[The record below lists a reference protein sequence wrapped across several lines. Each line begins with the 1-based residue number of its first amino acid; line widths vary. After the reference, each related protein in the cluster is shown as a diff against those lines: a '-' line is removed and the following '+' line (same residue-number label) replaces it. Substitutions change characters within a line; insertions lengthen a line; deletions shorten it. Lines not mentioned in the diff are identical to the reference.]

1 MRLRRLR
8 LINFRQHADTTLEFD
23 VGLTGIIGPNGAGKS
38 TLLEAIAWAMYGT
51 PAARGTRD
59 SIRRR
64 SAPPRSRVEVELEF
78 VLGVH
83 QYRVVRSLQQAAL
96 YQDGDDVPVANSA
109 AAVTDKVGRLLKMTK
124 EEFFNTY
131 FTGQKELAIM
141 ASMTASGRAKFLSR
155 VLGYERLATVQVKL
169 KEERSALR
177 AALQTAETGLIDLAE
192 LEREEQAATARI
204 ATAERSA
211 AITQAHQRAAEAAV
225 IKLAPE
231 WEGMQ
236 RRREAVQATETD
248 LSIANHSAIEA
259 RRTFESLD
267 RDLAESL
274 EAKAKRD
281 ELAPATLEWDA
292 LVADRNR
299 LDALAQSFAG
309 RLALEARLS
318 MVEKTVAE
326 LDQRIG
332 QLADRAQVEQAKA
345 AAALAQH
352 QADATAAVVEE
363 ERTNWVRN
371 KQDAETMRKG
381 LLQQHEDV
389 ETQKNRLEL
398 AGPTGVCP
406 TCGKPLGKEYEAVL
420 DDLVVKLELIGS
432 DGRHYRD
439 RIKQLSGE
447 PKELAQARLVA
458 EDAERALK
466 LATTV
471 AARAEA
477 AVAERTRAE
486 TARAEGAE
494 RLAALRQQLADTPS
508 EYDKALHLRVRE
520 RLAVL
525 EPMREQVV
533 RLTARAERA
542 AELVPKALEAEQM
555 LTRIE
560 NVVAELTGR
569 LGAFGWSAEAYEQLR
584 VAFLTAD
591 REREAAVV
599 AAVRA
604 AAELSAAG
612 EHRASVARRRD
623 DRTQRL
629 ADVDRLKGDA
639 LFNQELDRAFSDLRD
654 ELNAKLRPELADTAS
669 ALLRELTNGRYS
681 DLELAEDYAASIVD
695 DGEPKT
701 VISGGEE
708 DIVNLALRLAISQMI
723 ADRAGQPF
731 SLLVLDEVF
740 GSLDEERRNAVVD
753 LLRGLAD
760 RFPQVVLITHIESV
774 RDGFD
779 RIIRIEYDVER
790 GLATAHDEPSGTL
803 ELPGAAA

>member
-8 LINFRQHADTTLEFD
+8 LINFRQHADTTLEFEA
-23 VGLTGIIGPNGAGKS
+23 GLTGIIGPNGAGKS

-51 PAARGTRD
+51 PAARGTLD

-64 SAPPRSRVEVELEF
+64 NAPPRSRVEVELEF
-78 VLGVH
+78 VLGIH
-83 QYRVVRSLQQAAL
+83 QYRVVRSFHQAAL

-109 AAVTDKVGRLLKMTK
+109 AAVTDKVSRLLRMTK

-131 FTGQKELAIM
+131 FTEQKQLAFM
-141 ASMTASGRAKFLSR
+141 AGLKASGRAKFLSR
-155 VLGYERLATVQVKL
+155 LLGYERLAAVQVKL
-169 KEERSALR
+169 SEERSALR

-192 LEREEQAATARI
+192 LEREEQAAVNRI
-204 ATAERSA
+204 ALAERSVA
-211 AITQAHQRAAEAAV
+211 TTSAHQRAAEAAV
-225 IKLAPE
+225 VKLGPE
-231 WEGMQ
+231 WEAIQ
-236 RRREAVQATETD
+236 RRREVAQATETD
-248 LSIANHSAIEA
+248 LSIANHAAIEA

-267 RDLAESL
+267 RDLTESL

-299 LDALAQSFAG
+299 LDGLAQSFAG
-309 RLALEARLS
+309 RLALEAKVT

-326 LDQRIG
+326 LDQRLG
-332 QLADRAQVEQAKA
+332 QLPDRERVEQAKA
-345 AAALAQH
+345 AAALAQQ
-352 QADATAAVVEE
+352 QADAAAAVVED

-389 ETQKNRLEL
+389 ETQQTRLAD

-420 DDLVVKLELIGS
+420 DDLVVKLELIAS

-439 RIKQLSGE
+439 RIKQLSPE
-447 PKELAQARLVA
+447 PKELAQARLLT
-458 EDAERALK
+458 EHAERDLK
-466 LATTV
+466 AATTA

-486 TARAEGAE
+486 AARAEGVE
-494 RLAALRQQLADTPS
+494 QLGALRHQLAETPT

-520 RLAVL
+520 RLGLL

-542 AELVPKALEAEQM
+542 AELVPKALEAEQT

-560 NVVAELTGR
+560 VEVAELTGR
-569 LGAFGWSAEAYEQLR
+569 LVALGWSAAAYEHLR
-584 VAFLTAD
+584 VAYVTAD
-591 REREAAVV
+591 REREAAVLS
-599 AAVRA
+599 AVRA
-604 AAELSAAG
+604 AGERSGAI
-612 EHRASVARRRD
+612 EHRAAVARRRD
-623 DRTQRL
+623 DRTRRVGE
-629 ADVDRLKGDA
+629 VDRLKGDV
-639 LFNQELDRAFSDLRD
+639 LLNQELDRAFSDLRD
-654 ELNAKLRPELADTAS
+654 DLNATLRPELADAAS
-669 ALLRELTNGRYS
+669 VLLRELSAGRYS
-681 DLELAEDYAASIVD
+681 DLELGEDYTASIVD

-731 SLLVLDEVF
+731 SLLVLDEIF

-779 RIIRIEYDVER
+779 RIIRIDYDVER
-790 GLATAHDEPSGTL
+790 GLATAREEPPGTL
-803 ELPGAAA
+803 EIPGAAA

>member
-1 MRLRRLR
+1 MQLRRLR
-8 LINFRQHADTTLEFD
+8 LVNFRQHADTVLEFEA
-23 VGLTGIIGPNGAGKS
+23 GLTGIVGPNGAGKS

-64 SAPPRSRVEVELEF
+64 SAPPRSRVEVELDF
-78 VLGVH
+78 VLGPH

-109 AAVTDKVGRLLKMTK
+109 AAVTDKVSRLLKMTK

-131 FTGQKELAIM
+131 FTGQKELATM
-141 ASMTASGRAKFLSR
+141 ASMSASGRAKFLSR

-169 KEERSALR
+169 KEERSAVR
-177 AALQTAETGLIDLAE
+177 AALQTAETGLVDLVE
-192 LEREEQAATARI
+192 LEREELEATARL
-204 ATAERSA
+204 A
-211 AITQAHQRAAEAAV
+211 AAAQSVTTTQAHQLAAEAALAR
-225 IKLAPE
+225 LAPE
-231 WEGMQ
+231 WAAMQ

-248 LSIANHSAIEA
+248 LNIANHAATEA

-274 EAKAKRD
+274 EAKTKRD

-299 LDALAQSFAG
+299 LDALAQLFAG
-309 RLALEARLS
+309 RLALEAKVTMS
-318 MVEKTVAE
+318 EKAIAE
-326 LDQRIG
+326 LDQRLS
-332 QLADRAQVEQAKA
+332 QLPDRTRVEQAKA
-345 AAALAQH
+345 AAALVQ
-352 QADATAAVVEE
+352 QLADATAAVVEE

-389 ETQKNRLEL
+389 ETQKNRLAE

-439 RIKQLSGE
+439 RIKQLATE
-447 PKELAQARLVA
+447 PKELVQARLAA
-458 EDAERALK
+458 EQAERDLK
-466 LATTV
+466 VATT
-471 AARAEA
+471 ASARAEA

-486 TARAEGAE
+486 AARTEAAERLAGLRQQLAETPTEYDKARHLKVRE
-494 RLAALRQQLADTPS
+494 RLAAL
-508 EYDKALHLRVRE
+508 
-520 RLAVL
+520 
-525 EPMREQVV
+525 EPIREQVV
-533 RLTARAERA
+533 RLTTRAERA
-542 AELVPKALEAEQM
+542 ADLVPKALEAEQV

-560 NVVAELTGR
+560 LRVSELTARLAEL
-569 LGAFGWSAEAYEQLR
+569 GWSAEAYERLHL
-584 VAFLTAD
+584 AYLTAD

-604 AAELSAAG
+604 AGERNGAVEHLAA
-612 EHRASVARRRD
+612 VARRREE
-623 DRTQRL
+623 RTRR
-629 ADVDRLKGDA
+629 AAEVERLKVDV
-639 LFNQELDRAFSDLRD
+639 LLNQELDRAFTDLRD
-654 ELNAKLRPELADTAS
+654 DLNATLRPELADAAS

-681 DLELAEDYAASIVD
+681 DLELDEEYVASIVD

-708 DIVNLALRLAISQMI
+708 DVVNLALRLAISQMI

-740 GSLDEERRNAVVD
+740 GSLDEERRNAVID

-760 RFPQVVLITHIESV
+760 RFPQVILITHIESV

-779 RIIRIEYDVER
+779 RIIRIDYDIER
-790 GLATAHDEPSGTL
+790 GIATARDEPSGPL

>member
-8 LINFRQHADTTLEFD
+8 LVNFRQHADTVLEFES
-23 VGLTGIIGPNGAGKS
+23 GLTGIVGPNGAGKS
-38 TLLEAIAWAMYGT
+38 TVLEAIAWAMYGS

-64 SAPPRSRVEVELEF
+64 NAPPRSRVEVELDF
-78 VLGVH
+78 VLGPH
-83 QYRVVRSLQQAAL
+83 QYRVVRSLQQATL
-96 YQDGDDVPVANSA
+96 YQDGDDVPVANSG
-109 AAVTDKVGRLLKMTK
+109 AAVTDKVSRLLKMTK

-131 FTGQKELAIM
+131 FTGQKELATM
-141 ASMTASGRAKFLSR
+141 AAMSAPGRAKFLSR
-155 VLGYERLATVQVKL
+155 VLGYERLARVQVKL
-169 KEERSALR
+169 KEERSAVR
-177 AALQTAETGLIDLAE
+177 AALQTAETGLVDLAE
-192 LEREEQAATARI
+192 LEAEEQAATAR
-204 ATAERSA
+204 SA
-211 AITQAHQRAAEAAV
+211 AASQAVATTQTHQRAAEAARAR
-225 IKLAPE
+225 LAPE
-231 WEGMQ
+231 WAAMQ
-236 RRREAVQATETD
+236 RRREVVQATETD
-248 LSIANHSAIEA
+248 LNIANHAAIEA

-274 EAKAKRD
+274 EAKTKRD

-299 LDALAQSFAG
+299 LDALAQLFAG
-309 RLALEARLS
+309 RLALEAKVTMS
-318 MVEKTVAE
+318 EKAIAE
-326 LDQRIG
+326 LDHRLS
-332 QLADRAQVEQAKA
+332 QLPDSSRVDQAKA
-345 AAALAQH
+345 DAALAQQ
-352 QADATAAVVEE
+352 QADAAGAVVEE

-389 ETQKNRLEL
+389 ETQKNRLAE

-439 RIKQLSGE
+439 RIKQLSTE
-447 PKELAQARLVA
+447 PKELVQARLTA
-458 EDAERALK
+458 EQAERELK
-466 LATTV
+466 VATTA

-486 TARAEGAE
+486 ATRAEAAE
-494 RLAALRQQLADTPS
+494 RLAVLRRQLAETPT
-508 EYDKALHLRVRE
+508 EYDKALHLKVRE
-520 RLAVL
+520 RLAAL
-525 EPMREQVV
+525 EPIREQVV
-533 RLTARAERA
+533 RLTTRAERA
-542 AELVPKALEAEQM
+542 AELVPKALEAEQV

-560 NVVAELTGR
+560 LRVAELTAR
-569 LGAFGWSAEAYEQLR
+569 LAELGWSAEAYERLHLAS
-584 VAFLTAD
+584 VTAD

-604 AAELSAAG
+604 VGERNGAVEHLAA
-612 EHRASVARRRD
+612 VARRREE
-623 DRTQRL
+623 RARR
-629 ADVDRLKGDA
+629 AAEVERLKVDA
-639 LFNQELDRAFSDLRD
+639 LLNQELDRAFTDLRD
-654 ELNAKLRPELADTAS
+654 DLNATLRPELAEAAS
-669 ALLRELTNGRYS
+669 VLLRELTNGRYS
-681 DLELAEDYAASIVD
+681 DLDLDEGYVASIVD

-708 DIVNLALRLAISQMI
+708 DVVNLALRLAISQMI
-723 ADRAGQPF
+723 AERAGQPF

-740 GSLDEERRNAVVD
+740 GSLDEERRTAVVD

-760 RFPQVVLITHIESV
+760 RFPQVILITHIESV

-790 GLATAHDEPSGTL
+790 GIATAHDESPAAL
-803 ELPGAAA
+803 ELPDAAA

>member
-8 LINFRQHADTTLEFD
+8 LINFRQHADTTLEFEA
-23 VGLTGIIGPNGAGKS
+23 GLTGIIGPNGAGKS

-64 SAPPRSRVEVELEF
+64 SAPARARVEVELEF
-78 VLGVH
+78 ALGAH

-109 AAVTDKVGRLLKMTK
+109 AAVTDKVSRLLKMTK

-131 FTGQKELAIM
+131 FTGQKELATR
-141 ASMTASGRAKFLSR
+141 AAMTAPGRARFLSR

-169 KEERSALR
+169 KEERSSLK
-177 AALQTAETGLIDLAE
+177 AALQAAESGLIDLPE
-192 LEREEQAATARI
+192 LEREEREAATRVA
-204 ATAERSA
+204 SA
-211 AITQAHQRAAEAAV
+211 AQSAAATQAHQKAV
-225 IKLAPE
+225 ELAVAKLAPE
-231 WEGMQ
+231 WEAMQ

-248 LSIANHSAIEA
+248 LHIAQHAAIEA
-259 RRTFESLD
+259 RRAFESLD

-281 ELAPATLEWDA
+281 ELAPATLEWEA
-292 LVADRNR
+292 LVAERNR
-299 LDALAQSFAG
+299 LDGLAQSFAG
-309 RLALEARLS
+309 RMALETQIT
-318 MVEKTVAE
+318 MVAKALAE
-326 LDQRIG
+326 LEQRIG
-332 QLADRAQVEQAKA
+332 QLPDRARVEQTKTNA
-345 AAALAQH
+345 AAAQLKVEA
-352 QADATAAVVEE
+352 AAAVVEE

-389 ETQKNRLEL
+389 EAQKSRLEA

-420 DDLVVKLELIGS
+420 DDLSVKLDLIAS

-439 RIKQLSGE
+439 RIKQLSAE
-447 PKELAQARLVA
+447 PKELAQARLVVD
-458 EDAERALK
+458 EAERDRK
-466 LATTV
+466 
-471 AARAEA
+471 AAAMAAAQAEA

-486 TARAEGAE
+486 AARTEAAE
-494 RLAALRQQLADTPS
+494 RLGPLRQRLAETPT
-508 EYDKALHLRVRE
+508 EYDKALHTKVRE
-520 RLAVL
+520 RLAML
-525 EPMREQVV
+525 EPIREQVV
-533 RLTARAERA
+533 RFSARAERA
-542 AELVPKALEAEQM
+542 ASLVPKAQEAEQN

-560 NVVAELTGR
+560 ARVLDLAGR
-569 LGAFGWSAEAYEQLR
+569 LTALGWSAEVYEQVR
-584 VAFLTAD
+584 VAFATAD

-599 AAVRA
+599 AAVR
-604 AAELSAAG
+604 SAG
-612 EHRASVARRRD
+612 ERSGAIEHQAAVARRRE
-623 DRTQRL
+623 DRTRRV
-629 ADVDRLKGDA
+629 ADVDRLKGDI
-639 LFNQELDRAFSDLRD
+639 LLNQELDRAFSDLRD
-654 ELNAKLRPELADTAS
+654 DLNATLRPELADAAS

-681 DLELAEDYAASIVD
+681 DLDLDEDYAASIVD
-695 DGEPKT
+695 DGEAKT

-708 DIVNLALRLAISQMI
+708 DVVNLALRLAISQMI

-731 SLLVLDEVF
+731 SMLVLDEVF

-779 RIIRIEYDVER
+779 RIIRIAYDVER
-790 GLATAHDEPSGTL
+790 GVATAHDEPLGTL

>member
-8 LINFRQHADTTLEFD
+8 LINFRQHADTTLEFEA
-23 VGLTGIIGPNGAGKS
+23 GLTGIIGPNGAGKS

-64 SAPPRSRVEVELEF
+64 TAPPRSRVEVELEF

-96 YQDGDDVPVANSA
+96 YQDGDEVPVANSA
-109 AAVTDKVGRLLKMTK
+109 AAVTDKVSRLLKMTK

-131 FTGQKELAIM
+131 FTGQKELATM
-141 ASMTASGRAKFLSR
+141 SSMSASGRAKFLSR
-155 VLGYERLATVQVKL
+155 VLGYERLATVQIKL
-169 KEERSALR
+169 KEERSALK

-192 LEREEQAATARI
+192 LEREEHEAAARI
-204 ATAERSA
+204 ALAERSVA
-211 AITQAHQRAAEAAV
+211 TTHAHQRAAEAAM

-236 RRREAVQATETD
+236 RRREEVQATETD
-248 LSIANHSAIEA
+248 LNIANHAAIEA

-281 ELAPATLEWDA
+281 ELAPATLEWDG

-309 RLALEARLS
+309 RLALETRVTLL
-318 MVEKTVAE
+318 EKTLAE
-326 LDQRIG
+326 LDQRLG
-332 QLADRAQVEQAKA
+332 QLPDRARVEQAKA
-345 AAALAQH
+345 EAAIAQ
-352 QADATAAVVEE
+352 QRADAAAAVVEE

-371 KQDAETMRKG
+371 KQDSETMRKG

-389 ETQKNRLEL
+389 ETQKSRLEE

-439 RIKQLSGE
+439 RIKQLSIE
-447 PKELAQARLVA
+447 PKELAQARVVA
-458 EDAERALK
+458 DQADRDLK
-466 LATTV
+466 VATTA
-471 AARAEA
+471 AARSEA
-477 AVAERTRAE
+477 AVAERSRAE
-486 TARAEGAE
+486 AARTEGAE
-494 RLAALRQQLADTPS
+494 RLETLRRQLAETPT

-560 NVVAELTGR
+560 AQVAELTGR
-569 LGAFGWSAEAYEQLR
+569 LVALGWSAEAYERLR
-584 VAFLTAD
+584 VAHHTAD

-599 AAVRA
+599 AAGR
-604 AAELSAAG
+604 AAG
-612 EHRASVARRRD
+612 ERSGAVEHRAAVVRRRD
-623 DRTQRL
+623 DRTRRL
-629 ADVDRLKGDA
+629 ADIDRQKGEV
-639 LFNQELDRAFSDLRD
+639 LLNQELDRAFSDLRD
-654 ELNAKLRPELADTAS
+654 DLNATLRPELADAAS

-681 DLELAEDYAASIVD
+681 DLELDEDYAASIVD

-731 SLLVLDEVF
+731 SMLVLDEVF

-760 RFPQVVLITHIESV
+760 RFPQVVLITHIESI
-774 RDGFD
+774 REGFD
-779 RIIRIEYDVER
+779 RIVRIDYDVER
-790 GLATAHDEPSGTL
+790 GVATARDESPGTL
-803 ELPGAAA
+803 ELPGAA

>member
-8 LINFRQHADTTLEFD
+8 LINFRQHADTTLEFEA
-23 VGLTGIIGPNGAGKS
+23 GLTGIIGPNGAGKS

-64 SAPPRSRVEVELEF
+64 NAPPRSRVEVELEF

-96 YQDGDDVPVANSA
+96 YQDGDEVPVANSA
-109 AAVTDKVGRLLKMTK
+109 AAVTDKVSRLLKMTK

-141 ASMTASGRAKFLSR
+141 ASMSASGRAKFLSR

-177 AALQTAETGLIDLAE
+177 AALLTAETGMIDLAE
-192 LEREEQAATARI
+192 LEREEHEAAAR
-204 ATAERSA
+204 AALAERSVTT
-211 AITQAHQRAAEAAV
+211 TQAHQRAAEAAV

-231 WEGMQ
+231 WEAMQ
-236 RRREAVQATETD
+236 RRREEVQVTETD
-248 LSIANHSAIEA
+248 LSIANHTATEA

-292 LVADRNR
+292 LVSDRNR

-309 RLALEARLS
+309 RLALEARVT
-318 MVEKTVAE
+318 MVEKALAE
-326 LDQRIG
+326 LDQRLG
-332 QLADRAQVEQAKA
+332 QLPDRARVEQAKA
-345 AAALAQH
+345 EAALAQQH
-352 QADATAAVVEE
+352 AEAAGLIVEE

-389 ETQKNRLEL
+389 ETQKTRLAD

-420 DDLVVKLELIGS
+420 DDLVVKLELIAS

-439 RIKQLSGE
+439 RIKQLSTE
-447 PKELAQARLVA
+447 PKELIQARLA
-458 EDAERALK
+458 YEQAERDLK
-466 LATTV
+466 VATTA

-486 TARAEGAE
+486 AARVEGAE
-494 RLAALRQQLADTPS
+494 RLAALRQQLAETPT

-542 AELVPKALEAEQM
+542 AELVPKALEAEQL
-555 LTRIE
+555 LTVIE
-560 NVVAELTGR
+560 ARVAELTGR
-569 LGAFGWSAEAYEQLR
+569 LALLGWSSDVYDQLR
-584 VAFLTAD
+584 VAYLTAD

-604 AAELSAAG
+604 AGERSGAVEHQAA
-612 EHRASVARRRD
+612 VARRRD
-623 DRTQRL
+623 ERNRRL
-629 ADVDRLKGDA
+629 ADVDRLKGEV
-639 LFNQELDRAFSDLRD
+639 LLNQELDRAFSDLRD
-654 ELNAKLRPELADTAS
+654 DLNATLRPELADVAS
-669 ALLRELTNGRYS
+669 ALLRALTNGRYS
-681 DLELAEDYAASIVD
+681 DLDLDEDYAASIVD

-779 RIIRIEYDVER
+779 RIIRIEYDVEQ
-790 GLATAHDEPSGTL
+790 GLATAHDEPTGTL
-803 ELPGAAA
+803 EHPGAAA